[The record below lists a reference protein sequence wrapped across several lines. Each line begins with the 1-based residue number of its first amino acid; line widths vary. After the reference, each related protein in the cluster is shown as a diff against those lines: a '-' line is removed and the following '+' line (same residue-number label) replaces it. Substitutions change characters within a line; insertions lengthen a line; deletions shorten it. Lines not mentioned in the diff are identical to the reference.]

1 MPNIRRARPI
11 FLIFLS
17 AAIGGAAFSSPA
29 ATQKQYYAH
38 PAVEDRFGVI
48 APWHRGLNGPLDE
61 RIRIAAEIYKR
72 YPWAGLDKAVMA
84 APHIVYNTHWSI
96 APDGTITI
104 PPTDPWMCGDLGQRA
119 LSIIQGLTRHYAY
132 SGDPLAFV
140 YVPLACDYILDY
152 GLTAPDD
159 AWPGFPISTP
169 TKGIGY
175 GKAAADVPNQ
185 LDLCALMGVEM
196 LRAYRLTGTARYA
209 EAARHWGDVFA
220 DKCNFSDRRLPPW
233 GRYANP
239 QYMAW
244 SDQLTGTTALI
255 AEFLD
260 DLIRLGHNGRDR
272 MIVKAR
278 DAAQAYLIEKMLP
291 RWTENEIWGRHY
303 WDWEAAVMTGG
314 VPWVCEYFLD
324 HPDAFPNWKIDVRNI
339 LSLIFS
345 RNGVDP
351 VSKGDMYSGAWAFP
365 ESSSCCGTSLSY
377 NQYTYGPAFLRY
389 GVLADDERMREI
401 GRRMMIMAAYDSTAT
416 GYVLDGLAGEV
427 VAAKDWL
434 NLAQPWPLCQ
444 AFKAIAAWPEV
455 FGANRENHIVSSSSV
470 VNLVMYQ
477 KGRISYSTFDAPE
490 NTIDTLR
497 LSFAPLAVTSGGRP
511 LVKRGDL
518 KAEGFTVKPL
528 ANGDCIVRIRH
539 DGFREISVQGE
550 DPQTAV
556 EARRVLSA
564 RGERMDFSFRGN
576 QVRLMGDA
584 GPEGGL
590 ADVYLDGAKQLTL
603 IDGYAPTPRPG
614 QLLYARSGLAGG
626 RHELRIVALGAGNP
640 ISKGARIAVT
650 ELQSSNAAG
659 AAGVGEGGGPR
670 GPQRM
675 IFGYTD
681 REDYVDAGGSAWRP
695 GTEFIIRAG
704 TDADSVVKALYTGR
718 RSLYIGGTSDPEIY
732 RYGVHGGEFWINLTV
747 GPGKYDVRLLMADT
761 NTHAKMDVWING
773 REAARELDVAKEAGG
788 LFRALDRVFPGIEA
802 KNGAIEIRF
811 KGCGDKEAAVQ
822 AVEIV
827 PSPHSSA
834 ERNP

>member
-1 MPNIRRARPI
+1 MIKLRRRGRRNILMAAG
-11 FLIFLS
+11 LIM
-17 AAIGGAAFSSPA
+17 AAAAAGRPA
-29 ATQKQYYAH
+29 ATLKQYYAH

-48 APWHRGLNGPLDE
+48 APWHMGLNGPLDE
-61 RIRIAAEIYKR
+61 RIRIAAEVYKR
-72 YPWAGLDKAVMA
+72 YPWAGLDQAVMA

-96 APDGTITI
+96 TPDGTITV
-104 PPTDPWMCGDLGQRA
+104 PPTDPWMCGDLSQRA
-119 LSIIQGLTRHYAY
+119 LSIIQGLTKHYAY

-140 YVPLACDYILDY
+140 YIPLTCDYILDY
-152 GLTAPDD
+152 CLTGPED
-159 AWPGFPISTP
+159 AWPLFPISTP

-175 GKAAADVPNQ
+175 KKAAADVPNQ
-185 LDLCALMGVEM
+185 LDLCAYMGVEM

-220 DKCNFSDRRLPPW
+220 EKCNFSDRRLPPW

-239 QYMAW
+239 RYMTW

-260 DLIRLGHNGRDR
+260 DLIRLGPAGRER

-278 DAAQAYLIEKMLP
+278 DAARTYLNEKMLP

-314 VPWVCEYFLD
+314 VSWVCEYFLD
-324 HPDAFPNWKIDVRNI
+324 HPEAFPNWRIDVRNI

-416 GYVLDGLAGEV
+416 GYVLDGLDGEV

-444 AFKAIAAWPEV
+444 AFKAVAAWPEV
-455 FGANRENHIVSSSSV
+455 FGANRENHIVSSTSV
-470 VNLVMYQ
+470 VNRVTYE
-477 KGRISYSTFDAPE
+477 KGRISWSTFDAPE
-490 NTIDTLR
+490 NTVDTLR
-497 LSFAPLAVTSGGRP
+497 LSFAPRAVRVGGRS
-511 LVKRGDL
+511 LFRRGDL
-518 KAEGFTVKPL
+518 DAVGFSVKPL
-528 ANGDCIVRIRH
+528 ANGDSIVKVRH
-539 DGFREISVQGE
+539 DGSREVVVEGD

-556 EARRVLSA
+556 ASKRTLSA
-564 RGERMDFSFRGN
+564 KGESAELAFKGS
-576 QVRLMGDA
+576 QVRLIGES
-584 GPEGGL
+584 GPDGGQ
-590 ADVYLDGAKQLTL
+590 ADVILDGVKQLTL
-603 IDGYAPTPRPG
+603 IDAYTPAPRPG
-614 QLLYARSGLAGG
+614 QTLYSRSGLVDGPHTLKITA
-626 RHELRIVALGAGNP
+626 RAAGNP
-640 ISKGARIAVT
+640 VSKGSKVA
-650 ELQSSNAAG
+650 LAG
-659 AAGVGEGGGPR
+659 IQYSTAQGSAGTGEGGGPR
-670 GPQRM
+670 GAQRM

-681 REDYVDAGGSAWRP
+681 REDYVDSKGLSWRP
-695 GTEFIIRAG
+695 GSEFIIRAG
-704 TDADSVVKALYTGR
+704 TDADSVVKALFTSR
-718 RSLYIGGTSDPEIY
+718 RSLFIGGTNDPELY
-732 RYGVHGGEFWINLTV
+732 RYGAHGKEFWINLTV
-747 GPGKYDVRLLMADT
+747 GPGAYDVRLLLADT
-761 NTHAKMDVWING
+761 NTKTIMDVWING

-788 LFRALDRVFPGIEA
+788 LFKAFDRIYSGIEA
-802 KNGAIEIRF
+802 RNGSIEIRF
-811 KGCGDKEAAVQ
+811 KGRGDKEAAVQ

-827 PSPHSSA
+827 PVLPA
-834 ERNP
+834 VR